1 MSAQRFV
8 VKQAPEDDIGK
19 DRIRIHYRRRLQA
32 KRFSI
37 MRVKNTQ
44 HTAVLCVLGL
54 DGAEDDVQMDIDLR
68 NAFGV
73 RPNEQ
78 IDLELS
84 AVGWIG
90 KVKWYLDAT
99 DPAVHVP
106 AWIGAW
112 SFVLGLAGLLLSAA
126 PLLVGK

>member
-1 MSAQRFV
+1 MSTRRFV
-8 VKQAPEDDIGK
+8 VRQAPEDDIGK
-19 DRIRIHYRRRLQA
+19 DRIRIHYRRRQQA

-37 MRVKNTQ
+37 MRVKNS
-44 HTAVLCVLGL
+44 HHSAVLCVLGL
-54 DGAEDDVQMDIDLR
+54 EGSEDDVQMDVDLR

-73 RPNEQ
+73 KPNDE

-84 AVGWIG
+84 EVGWFG
-90 KVKWYLDAT
+90 KLTWYLSAT

-112 SFVLGLAGLLLSAA
+112 SFVLGLVGLVLSAA
-126 PLLVGK
+126 PLLAGK

>member
-1 MSAQRFV
+1 MSTRRFV
-8 VKQAPEDDIGK
+8 VRQAPEDDIGK
-19 DRIRIHYRRRLQA
+19 DRIRIHYRRRQQA

-37 MRVKNTQ
+37 MRIKNS
-44 HTAVLCVLGL
+44 HHSAVLCVLGL
-54 DGAEDDVQMDIDLR
+54 EGSEDDVQMDVDLR

-73 RPNEQ
+73 KPNDE

-84 AVGWIG
+84 EVSWFG
-90 KVKWYLDAT
+90 KLTWYLYAT

-112 SFVLGLAGLLLSAA
+112 SFVLGLVGLVLSAA
-126 PLLVGK
+126 PLLAGK

>member
-1 MSAQRFV
+1 MSTQRFV
-8 VKQAPEDDIGK
+8 VKHAPEDDIGK

-37 MRVKNTQ
+37 MRVKSSK
-44 HTAVLCVLGL
+44 HSAVLCVLGL
-54 DGAEDDVQMDIDLR
+54 EGLEEDVQMDVDLR

-73 RPNEQ
+73 QPNDK
-78 IDLELS
+78 IDLEIS
-84 AVGWIG
+84 TVGWID
-90 KVKWYLDAT
+90 KVKWYLFAT

-112 SFVLGLAGLLLSAA
+112 SFVLGLVGLFLSAA
-126 PLLVGK
+126 PLLFGK